1 MYLVMIETGKD
12 EKTNIPYYETRS
24 IGKGANI
31 LEELCYIRDIEG
43 YPEKNIKTFIK
54 KVDEE
59 GLVSWK
65 EILYEF

>member
-24 IGKGANI
+24 IRKGANI
-31 LEELCYIRDIEG
+31 LEELYCIRHIEG
-43 YPEKNIKTFIK
+43 YSQENIKVFIK
-54 KVDEE
+54 KVDKK

-65 EILYEF
+65 EIPYEF

>member
-24 IGKGANI
+24 IRKGANI
-31 LEELCYIRDIEG
+31 LEELYCIRHIEG
-43 YPEKNIKTFIK
+43 YPQENIKTFIK
-54 KVDEE
+54 QVDKD

-65 EILYEF
+65 EVSYEF